1 MTVLVVEDDPN
12 VLAFIERMLTKNGHT
27 VLAAE
32 DPDSARF
39 VLAEHGGKADVLL
52 IDIVLPGSNGLDFAR
67 TAKAENPS
75 LKIVFMTGLVHRSP
89 AVLRSGLG
97 PVLLKPFTSEELLKA
112 LGSL

>member
-12 VLAFIERMLTKNGHT
+12 ILNLLDRLLTQNGHT

-32 DPDSARF
+32 DPDDARF
-39 VLAEHGGKADVLL
+39 VLAEHGAKADLLL

-67 TAKAENPS
+67 AAKAENPS

-97 PVLLKPFTSEELLKA
+97 PVLHKPFTPAELLKTID
-112 LGSL
+112 SL

>member
-12 VLAFIERMLTKNGHT
+12 ILNLIDRLLTQNGHT

-32 DPDSARF
+32 DPDHARF
-39 VLAEHGGKADVLL
+39 VLAEHGGKADLLL

-67 TAKAENPS
+67 AAKAENPS
-75 LKIVFMTGLVHRSP
+75 LKILFITGLVHRSP

-97 PVLLKPFTSEELLKA
+97 PVLHKPFTPAELLKTID
-112 LGSL
+112 SL